1 MARLGQGDGMR
12 LLTVPEWY
20 AAKPYGTADAGVEA
34 GGATGQ
40 RGGDAGHGGRGGRA
54 ERRRVRRGRFMAVN
68 AEPVTVFLIGARI
81 NRWRSVRGWLPVVMA
96 MPGMIK
102 ELSDDPNSGL
112 LGYRMLLGPRFGEV
126 TIVQYWRRAGDLRAY
141 AGDTGRRH
149 HPAQTAFWR
158 RYFGSNG
165 AVGIWHEIYSVRPG
179 AYQALYGDM
188 PPTGVGAVHGIEP
201 AVPREKGGYETST
214 EPVYAAQ
221 LGARDG
227 ATRPPKGA

>member
-1 MARLGQGDGMR
+1 MARIGLVDGMR

-20 AAKPYGTADAGVEA
+20 GAKPHDAAVT
-34 GGATGQ
+34 GGETG
-40 RGGDAGHGGRGGRA
+40 REGGDAGRGGRA
-54 ERRRVRRGRFMAVN
+54 ERRRLRRGRFMAVN
-68 AEPVTVFLIGARI
+68 TEPVAVFLIGARV

-102 ELSDDPNSGL
+102 ELSEDPSSGF
-112 LGYRMLLGPRFGEV
+112 LGYRTLLGPRFGEV
-126 TIVQYWRRAGDLRAY
+126 TIVQYWRRAGDIRAY
-141 AGDTGRRH
+141 AGDAGRRH
-149 HPAQTAFWR
+149 HPAQNAFWR
-158 RYFGSNG
+158 RYFSSNG

-188 PPTGVGAVHGIEP
+188 PPTGIGAIHGIEP

-214 EPVYAAQ
+214 DPVYAAQ

-227 ATRPPKGA
+227 TTGAPKGA